1 MSARDDVPAGV
12 AGLELEALE
21 EVWRHGE
28 EGATVRTVLDAI
40 NARDEKQ
47 RAYTTLM
54 TVLGRL
60 HEKGLLERRRAGNA
74 DVYRATMT
82 RERYMA
88 ARAQAE
94 IEQLVDTYGD
104 VALAGFVRRVS
115 AEDPRRRARLRRLAR
130 RD

>member
-1 MSARDDVPAGV
+1 VSEREEAPTGV

-21 EVWRHGE
+21 EVWRRGE
-28 EGATVRTVLDAI
+28 EGATVRTVLEAI
-40 NARDEKQ
+40 NAREEKH

-74 DVYRATMT
+74 DVYRATVS
-82 RERYMA
+82 RERYMT

-94 IEQLVDTYGD
+94 IEQLVAAYGD
-104 VALAGFVRRVS
+104 VALAGFVRRVA
-115 AEDPRRRARLRRLAR
+115 AEDPRRRAQLRRLAR

>member
-1 MSARDDVPAGV
+1 MPTGV
-12 AGLELEALE
+12 VGFEREALE
-21 EVWRHGE
+21 EVWRQDPQGT
-28 EGATVRTVLDAI
+28 TVRAVLEAI

-60 HEKGLLERRRAGNA
+60 HEKGLLERRRRGNA
-74 DVYRATMT
+74 DVYRATLT
-82 RERYMA
+82 REEYMA

-94 IEQLVDTYGD
+94 IDKLVGEYGD

-115 AEDPRRRARLRRLAR
+115 AEDPRSRARLRRLAR

>member
-1 MSARDDVPAGV
+1 MSASKRAPTGV

-28 EGATVRTVLDAI
+28 AGATVRTVLEAI

-60 HEKGLLERRRAGNA
+60 HEKGLLERQRAGSA
-74 DVYRATMT
+74 DVYRATVT

-130 RD
+130 GD